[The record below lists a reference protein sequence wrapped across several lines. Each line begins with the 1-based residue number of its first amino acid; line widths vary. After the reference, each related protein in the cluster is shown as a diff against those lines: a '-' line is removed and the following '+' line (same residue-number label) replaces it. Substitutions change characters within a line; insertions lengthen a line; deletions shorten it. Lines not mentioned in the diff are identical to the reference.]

1 MNIKHSIIALGAAGA
16 TAALVFGGSAVSTA
30 FTSNHD
36 GSFASKSATIADSY
50 QNWDL
55 GLDNAI
61 PGDTV
66 SKTMTYTN
74 SGSVPMR
81 LAITVGQPVTEGA
94 DANVS
99 ALENAHEGV
108 HPGLQRDAERHRRR
122 EGSVLRAP
130 DDRSAGRLL
139 PGAGDHDAVQRR
151 GQHRLGRLGHCAVQ
165 ADRDRYARATS

>member
-66 SKTMTYTN
+66 GKTMTYTN

-99 ALENAHEGV
+99 ALENATKVSILGYNVTLSDIAGAKGQSFELPTTV
-108 HPGLQRDAERHRRR
+108 RPGGSFQVPATMTLSNDADNTAS
-122 EGSVLRAP
+122 GA
-130 DDRSAGRLL
+130 SATVPFKLT
-139 PGAGDHDAVQRR
+139 
-151 GQHRLGRLGHCAVQ
+151 
-165 ADRDRYARATS
+165 ATATH